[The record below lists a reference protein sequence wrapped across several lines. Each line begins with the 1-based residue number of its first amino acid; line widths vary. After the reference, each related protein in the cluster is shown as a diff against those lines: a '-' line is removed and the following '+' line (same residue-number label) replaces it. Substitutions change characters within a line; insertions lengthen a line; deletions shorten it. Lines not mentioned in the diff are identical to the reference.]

1 MMIALEI
8 GGIIIYLYLSWRI
21 LRENYKEED
30 VVALSWVSLLLF
42 MFGGRIAYGLM
53 HLNQWVDSP
62 WKWFEFWRMNEMV
75 VWAAYLVWL
84 LFTALIIRDKGW
96 KLWSFLED
104 SLESVSILVASLGI
118 IQKDWPLIISLAVAT
133 VASLIMKR
141 RYRSI
146 VWYKSGKKGFLYFWF
161 GIFFCLV
168 AGISY
173 RVWWLSGFS
182 LIFMVGLYM
191 LGNDKFSK

>member
-1 MMIALEI
+1 MIIIEI
-8 GGIIIYLYLSWRI
+8 FGIIIYLYLSWRI

-30 VVALSWVSLLLF
+30 VVALSWVALFLF
-42 MFGGRIAYGLM
+42 MFGGRIAFGLM
-53 HLNQWVDSP
+53 HLSQWVDSS
-62 WKWFEFWRMNEMV
+62 WKWFEFWRMKEMV

-84 LFTALIIRDKGW
+84 LFTAVITKDKGW

-104 SLESVSILVASLGI
+104 SLESVSILVATLGI

-133 VASLIMKR
+133 AASLLMKR